1 MTGVTT
7 CGDLAADA
15 LVQLLTPYGIQIH
28 WVEHAQTI
36 PGSHFGDPEA
46 GLTFN
51 KLFARKDTPVHSVLH
66 EACHYICM
74 DEGRRRDLHTDAGGD
89 YDEENAVCYLSIL
102 LANHIPGFSSEQMM
116 HDMDNWGYTFRLGSA
131 RRWFEEDA
139 EDAHSWLLSHSLIDQ
154 HSVPNNKLRMDK

>member
-1 MTGVTT
+1 MTGVMT
-7 CGDLAADA
+7 CGQLTTNALA
-15 LVQLLTPYGIQIH
+15 QLLNPYDIQLH
-28 WVEHAQTI
+28 WIEHEQTI

-46 GLTFN
+46 GLIFN

-74 DEGRRRDLHTDAGGD
+74 DEDRRRHLYTDAGGD

-102 LANHIPGFSSEQMM
+102 LANNIPGFSSQQMM
-116 HDMDNWGYTFRLGSA
+116 DDMDNWGYTFRLGSA

-139 EDAHSWLLSHSLIDQ
+139 EDAHSWLLSFSLIDQ
-154 HSVPNNKLRMDK
+154 YSVPSGKLRIEK